1 MRLWKVLRICL
12 FAQTL
17 AFGEVA
23 NDWDSPLKSS
33 ANNNACAES
42 RAELAS
48 AITAMA
54 SLEAQLEEARRRVAE
69 KQLVV
74 EQCGLNGAPHTKYRF
89 TLDGAVDVECQSPC
103 WCRAV
108 SLAAPLL
115 LLAAPVR
122 HAPRVSA
129 LLP

>member
-1 MRLWKVLRICL
+1 
-12 FAQTL
+12 
-17 AFGEVA
+17 
-23 NDWDSPLKSS
+23 
-33 ANNNACAES
+33 
-42 RAELAS
+42 
-48 AITAMA
+48 MA

-69 KQLVV
+69 KQRVV
-74 EQCGLNGAPHTKYRF
+74 DQCGLNGAPHTRYRF

-122 HAPRVSA
+122 HAPRVAA